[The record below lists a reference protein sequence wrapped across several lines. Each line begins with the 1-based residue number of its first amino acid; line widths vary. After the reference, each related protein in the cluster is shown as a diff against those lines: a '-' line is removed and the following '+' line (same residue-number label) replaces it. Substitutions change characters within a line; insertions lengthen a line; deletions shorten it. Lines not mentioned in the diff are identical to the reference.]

1 MKYFL
6 LVCREEREQTDNDSY
21 KASPSDVSK
30 QQQLDL
36 HHLNLRPAELFH
48 LDVEIFSL
56 SSVLKYFQC

>member
-36 HHLNLRPAELFH
+36 HHLSLAPATLLL
-48 LDVEIFSL
+48 LDLEIL
-56 SSVLKYFQC
+56 P